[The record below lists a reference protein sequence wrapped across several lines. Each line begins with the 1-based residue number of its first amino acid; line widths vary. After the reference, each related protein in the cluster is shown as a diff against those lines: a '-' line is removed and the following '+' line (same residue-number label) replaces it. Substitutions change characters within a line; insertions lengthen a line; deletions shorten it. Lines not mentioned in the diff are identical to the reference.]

1 MTGRFWITLFAAVI
15 VTAFFVRASVAQT
28 IPCFDIKLTEDTLY
42 QDHDESVIG
51 IGATFSGDLMKFFV
65 SPGGR
70 WTIGIV
76 PSGRNGMLCPIS
88 YGDGFQIKKPPT
100 QGRGRSESTAPLTT
114 NDRSWVGSGVG
125 EFVYGLFRESD

>member
-1 MTGRFWITLFAAVI
+1 MTGRLWITLFAAVI
-15 VTAFFVRASVAQT
+15 VTAFFVRAPVAQT
-28 IPCFDIKLTEDTLY
+28 IPCFDIKLTEETLY

-76 PSGRNGMLCPIS
+76 PSGRDAMICPIS
-88 YGDGFQIKKPPT
+88 HGDGFTRTPPAR
-100 QGRGRSESTAPLTT
+100 GRGA
-114 NDRSWVGSGVG
+114 
-125 EFVYGLFRESD
+125 GLRGASLPA